1 VDRFEICPRSRRLRR
16 SQRQQRSEDGF
27 EISTDYRLFSLNS
40 QALLSWQ
47 ELGAAAATLYIEDD
61 ADNMAALLAADLP
74 IQRRVLVYGSVPL
87 ITSKIKIRD
96 VKSDA
101 PVVSDRGEGYTVAVR
116 DGLSVVTST
125 RPFAL
130 TGFKRRLQ
138 EMGCG
143 SFVVD
148 LSQLPQQEWPR
159 VLDAFARG
167 SVIEG
172 TTEFN
177 FTMGLV

>member
-1 VDRFEICPRSRRLRR
+1 VD
-16 SQRQQRSEDGF
+16 
-27 EISTDYRLFSLNS
+27 TDYRLFSLNS

-47 ELGAAAATLYIEDD
+47 ELGATACTLYIEDD

-74 IQRRVLVYGSVPL
+74 VRRRVLAYGSIPV
-87 ITSKIKIRD
+87 ITSKIRIRD

-116 DGLSVVTST
+116 DGLSVVTAA

-130 TGFKRRLQ
+130 TGFRKRLQ
-138 EMGCG
+138 EMGCE

-148 LSQLPQQEWPR
+148 LSQLPQKEWSR

-167 SVIEG
+167 ASLPD
-172 TTEFN
+172 TSEFN